1 MSGAPLADDRDE
13 RLLHRLEAFSDIV
26 IGFSLAQSALS
37 LSVPGDLAQ
46 FQKMLEHPWG
56 FIAYV
61 LTFFLVSSVWWSHN
75 RLFARYFVPNML
87 SIVLNF
93 ALLGFL
99 VLFVFSIQILL
110 RLKFAGG
117 PYEFYVLMFA
127 AVYLLLATLY
137 FIGLRER
144 RAYLTRDEI
153 RNGLRKAIRMGAI
166 ALAIFAGTV
175 VLVVSGANSQMATYY
190 IAIPLAIVVA
200 IIRITDRVVPALR
213 KPKAAK

>member
-1 MSGAPLADDRDE
+1 MSVAPLADDRDE

-37 LSVPGDLAQ
+37 LSVPDDVAH
-46 FQKMLEHPWG
+46 FQRMLEHPWG

-61 LTFFLVSSVWWSHN
+61 LTFCLVASIWWSHN

-99 VLFVFSIQILL
+99 VLFVFSIQILIK
-110 RLKFAGG
+110 LKMAGG

-127 AVYLLLATLY
+127 AVYMLLAALY
-137 FIGLRER
+137 FIGVRGR
-144 RAYLTRDEI
+144 RAYLTEAEV
-153 RNGLRKAIRMGAI
+153 RNGLRKAVRTGGI
-166 ALAIFAGTV
+166 ALGIFAGTV
-175 VLVVSGANSQMATYY
+175 ALVVSGADSQMVKYY
-190 IAIPLAIVVA
+190 LAIPVAVV
-200 IIRITDRVVPALR
+200 ILTIRIADRLVPALR
-213 KPKAAK
+213 KPKAAV